1 MKPNSIGEQ
10 ELELLRFI
18 NDHEPISVGDVAS
31 QYGKEN
37 GLARSTV
44 LTMMER
50 LRKKGF
56 LSRAEGDS
64 AFVYRLSQSKHTVLK
79 DLAAEFVER
88 TLGGSVTPLL
98 AYLAEAKNLKPEEVE
113 QLRKLIDGDGEEES
127 K

>member
-1 MKPNSIGEQ
+1 MRPNSIGEQ
-10 ELELLRFI
+10 ELELLRYI
-18 NDHEPISVGDVAS
+18 NDHEPISVGDVAAR
-31 QYGKEN
+31 YGKEN

-56 LSRAEGDS
+56 LSREEGES
-64 AFVYRLSQSKHTVLK
+64 VFIYRLAQSKHSVLK

-98 AYLAEAKNLKPEEVE
+98 AYLAEAKNLKPDEIE
-113 QLRKLIDGDGEEES
+113 QLRKLIDDEEEQ